1 MIHKSQ
7 QRATIA
13 SENTTEHKTPIVQ
26 GIPLVSV
33 NSIPDRFRGVFPFA
47 LFNAVQS
54 KCLPSVYSTSDNV
67 VISSPTGSGKTAV
80 MELAICALV
89 NELNQGSYKVVYQ
102 APTKALCAERKKDWD
117 GKFRTLGLTCTELTG
132 DTQQAQLR
140 NVKEGDIIITTPE
153 KWDSM
158 TRRWN
163 DHRKLLELVRLFLI
177 DEVHILKESRGA
189 TLEVVVSRMKS
200 IGTNVRFV
208 ALSATVP
215 NTEDI
220 ATWLGKNSACSSSP
234 ACEMRFGEEFRPVQ
248 LQKFVYGYQSTGND
262 FMFDKT
268 LDKMLPDIIKKHSS
282 GKPIM
287 IFCMTRAMCVSTAKM
302 LAEKWKILQP
312 HERYWPGPNIG
323 FSFKD
328 KELDTTGICG
338 VAFHHAG
345 LDVNDRTLVERLFL
359 EGCLQV
365 ICCTSTLAVGVN
377 LPAHLVII
385 KNTVTWAEGHTKDY
399 ADLEVMQMIGRAGR
413 PQFDDSA
420 VAVIMT
426 KRENK
431 MKYENMVSGTE
442 PLESCLNGNLVE
454 HMNAEV
460 GLGTIT
466 NVESAKTWLRS
477 TFLYVRLKR
486 NPGHYKF
493 DQLGGPE
500 DADRDLEDIC
510 EKNIDLL
517 HQAGLLSKDEARLR
531 CSELGDAM
539 ARYYIKFVTMQ
550 TILELEK
557 KAGLPEVLLVL
568 SQAQEFRDIRFRS
581 GEKGLFK
588 ELNKLIKYPLN
599 GELINASHKAYI
611 LIQFEIGMMEFP
623 VEANFQKFKAT
634 LMQDK
639 SLIFQHCHRVIRCI
653 IDCKLHFKDSVSVRS
668 ALEVSRSLRARVWEN
683 SPLQLR
689 QIEGFGPASVKKLVN
704 AGIRSL
710 ETLETL
716 EAHKIETILS
726 RNPPFGSKII
736 KAVRDI
742 PKLQVFSRQVSK
754 ALNGKDSVKLK
765 IRAEIGYLNDKVP
778 GKYRGMVLFANFLA
792 ERSDGLLIDFRR
804 IPIGKLE
811 GGKDIQFMVELEHKE
826 QTVICYLMCE
836 DIVGTLKLHELKPN
850 VESALYLGG
859 GCLLLGREYTCFN
872 RYRPGYQ
879 DYRELSN
886 DFDMSDF
893 DDSASQESKKDTDTS
908 NLRTKAEIGFDGL
921 VTSGLETEE
930 QLPNGNYVCRHRCGD
945 KKKCKHFCCRDG
957 LEKPP
962 KQLKRKKSMPDTK
975 ALQTLPVTRLMR
987 EGVQLA
993 T

>member
-1 MIHKSQ
+1 
-7 QRATIA
+7 
-13 SENTTEHKTPIVQ
+13 
-26 GIPLVSV
+26 
-33 NSIPDRFRGVFPFA
+33 
-47 LFNAVQS
+47 
-54 KCLPSVYSTSDNV
+54 
-67 VISSPTGSGKTAV
+67 
-80 MELAICALV
+80 
-89 NELNQGSYKVVYQ
+89 
-102 APTKALCAERKKDWD
+102 
-117 GKFRTLGLTCTELTG
+117 
-132 DTQQAQLR
+132 
-140 NVKEGDIIITTPE
+140 
-153 KWDSM
+153 
-158 TRRWN
+158 
-163 DHRKLLELVRLFLI
+163 
-177 DEVHILKESRGA
+177 
-189 TLEVVVSRMKS
+189 
-200 IGTNVRFV
+200 
-208 ALSATVP
+208 
-215 NTEDI
+215 
-220 ATWLGKNSACSSSP
+220 
-234 ACEMRFGEEFRPVQ
+234 
-248 LQKFVYGYQSTGND
+248 
-262 FMFDKT
+262 
-268 LDKMLPDIIKKHSS
+268 
-282 GKPIM
+282 
-287 IFCMTRAMCVSTAKM
+287 M
-302 LAEKWKILQP
+302 LAEKWKMLQP

-323 FSFKD
+323 FTFKD
-328 KELDTTGICG
+328 KELHTTGTSG

-345 LDVNDRTLVERLFL
+345 LDVNDRTLIERLFL

-385 KNTVTWAEGHTKDY
+385 KNTVTWADGQTKDY
-399 ADLEVMQMIGRAGR
+399 AELEVMQMVGRAGR

-431 MKYENMVSGTE
+431 MKYEKMVSGTE

-486 NPGHYKF
+486 NPTHYKF
-493 DQLGGPE
+493 DQHGGSE
-500 DADRDLEDIC
+500 DADRDLEEIC

-517 HQAGLLSKDEARLR
+517 HQAGLLLKHEARLK

-557 KAGLPEVLLVL
+557 KAGLPEVLLIL

-588 ELNKLIKYPLN
+588 ELNKLVKYPLN
-599 GELINASHKAYI
+599 GELTNASHKAYI

-639 SLIFQHCHRVIRCI
+639 SLIFQHCHRVMRCI
-653 IDCKLHFKDSVSVRS
+653 IDGKLHFKDSVSVRS
-668 ALEVSRSLRARVWEN
+668 ALEVARSLKARVWEN

-710 ETLETL
+710 GMLETL

-736 KAVRDI
+736 RAVRDI
-742 PKLQVFSRQVSK
+742 PKLQVISRQVSK
-754 ALNGKDSVKLK
+754 AGNGKDSVKLK
-765 IRAEIGYLNDKVP
+765 VRVEIGYLNDKVP

-826 QTVICYLMCE
+826 QTVICYLVCE
-836 DIVGTLKLHELKPN
+836 DIVGTLKFHELKPD
-850 VESALYLGG
+850 VESALYPGG
-859 GCLLLGREYTCFN
+859 GCPALPSPPPNIRRTDMSRFITA
-872 RYRPGYQ
+872 
-879 DYRELSN
+879 RELCKTSSVGCLGAN
-886 DFDMSDF
+886 TRASTDIGQATRTTGSLAVSEEKDLCFLNIDDFDMSDF
-893 DDSASQESKKDTDTS
+893 DDSASQEAKKNTDT
-908 NLRTKAEIGFDGL
+908 NNFRTKAEIDLDGL
-921 VTSGLETEE
+921 ESSGLETNE

-962 KQLKRKKSMPDTK
+962 KPLKRKKSIPDAKPLQVPAPRKIDQQEILSSKPKQKPRMSAIVTHMKNVDIEVLDLVGDESSTYERRGATSDLEKLKKLHSTTKPTFSGIEQPSLTNYKRVLSPAKESGPMPSRSFYPPQEPSAAD
-975 ALQTLPVTRLMR
+975 VNGS
-987 EGVQLA
+987 EGGEQGGDMPLIELTMGA
-993 T
+993 GGACTI